1 MKLDKTRAKKRT
13 RLCQMPTP
21 GNIAG
26 RSSSIT
32 NAFFNAIIPID
43 DPSEEE
49 ELEALQILGM
59 DRNDIRCAYC
69 GEKSTEWDHLRA
81 IITDQRPTGFITEIA
96 NLVPACGK
104 CNQSKGKTEWKKWM
118 VGPAKLSP
126 TTRGVLGIED
136 RIARLSKYEQWRK
149 PTRIPIE
156 EVISQEL
163 WNEHLANWNA
173 VRDLLTKS
181 QKLATEIRQAIER
194 YRLTLET
201 RKASL

>member
-1 MKLDKTRAKKRT
+1 MKSDKTRAKKRT

-32 NAFFNAIIPID
+32 NAFFNAIIPIIQ
-43 DPSEEE
+43 PSEEE

-59 DRNDIRCAYC
+59 DPNDIRCAYC
-69 GEKSTEWDHLRA
+69 GGKSTEWDHLRA

-126 TTRGVLGIED
+126 TTRGVIDIED
-136 RIARLSKYEQWRK
+136 KIARLSKYEQWRK

-156 EVISQEL
+156 QVIDQEL
-163 WNEHLANWNA
+163 WKEHLANWSA
-173 VRDLLTKS
+173 VRDLLAKS
-181 QKLATEIRQAIER
+181 QKLATEIRLAIEK
-194 YRLTLET
+194 YRVDL
-201 RKASL
+201 RNQRA